1 MIAMPRL
8 RRPCALLTLL
18 IAASCGQVEP
28 VLVGARMPDC
38 AQIGS
43 TEMREGRARVVLGLD
58 GLADVGLYLVRLDEG
73 MSHDDL
79 VEHLEESV
87 SLPAWASIVVT
98 LEVEDPQGI
107 EGTEEVVSLDRGSY
121 AVVCVDHGYEDAA
134 RLLLA
139 GPLEVRASS

>member
-1 MIAMPRL
+1 MPRL
-8 RRPCALLTLL
+8 TRPCALLTLL

-73 MSHDDL
+73 TSHDDL
-79 VEHLEESV
+79 VEHLDGGSR
-87 SLPAWASIVVT
+87 LPSWSEVV
-98 LEVEDPQGI
+98 VELRIDDPQGV
-107 EGTEEVVSLDRGSY
+107 GGVEEVVSLDRASY
-121 AVVCVDHGYEDAA
+121 ALVCADHAYGSQPA
-134 RLLLA
+134 LTVA
-139 GPLEVRASS
+139 GPLEVKAPS